1 MQFLSDLAIESI
13 WGGGAFGLS
22 QVPSAGFMPAAP
34 GNLSIGVSVN
44 PVTVVE
50 PVTQVN
56 VAANT
61 IVLAGI
67 LSGVQ
72 GAITNTLVN
81 FRGR

>member
-1 MQFLSDLAIESI
+1 MQFLSDSAIETI

-22 QVPSAGFMPAAP
+22 QVPAAGFMPAVP
-34 GNLSIGVSVN
+34 GTLSIGVSVN
-44 PVTVVE
+44 PLTVVQ

-61 IVLAGI
+61 VVLAGI

-72 GAITNTLVN
+72 GGITNTLVN
-81 FRGR
+81 FR

>member
-1 MQFLSDLAIESI
+1 
-13 WGGGAFGLS
+13 
-22 QVPSAGFMPAAP
+22 MPAVP

-44 PVTVVE
+44 PFTVVQ

-61 IVLAGI
+61 VVLAGI

-72 GAITNTLVN
+72 GAISNTLVN
-81 FRGR
+81 FR